1 MIRIILIV
9 FIFSFPFLQCGNA
22 NSQTAKQGS
31 LVPLHPI
38 TITAA
43 KLKDNK
49 FELRLDLPPDYGF
62 QIEAPHRLFLSG
74 TNGLTVTKADLKLN
88 GPIHPKKA
96 EYFEYVKGL
105 PFEVSGKGDLE
116 VNGKLFYCNF
126 KKNICIPG
134 KISQKIQIL

>member
-1 MIRIILIV
+1 M
-9 FIFSFPFLQCGNA
+9 
-22 NSQTAKQGS
+22 SQTAKQGS
-31 LVPLHPI
+31 LVPEHPI
-38 TITAA
+38 VITAA
-43 KLKDNK
+43 KLKNNK
-49 FELRLDLPPDYGF
+49 FELRLELPPDYGF

-74 TNGLTVTKADLKLN
+74 ANGLTVTKADLKLN
-88 GPIHPKKA
+88 GPIHPKKV